1 MENYSTFTIAVI
13 TATITFIG
21 MCIKTFTTMRDNIL
35 HQSKFIP
42 KYRYHFDYITQNNY
56 PLTIIKLTL
65 EQSDIPYYI
74 KKIYL
79 MKYRFNCKIIYCK
92 INGHHCNDLNNIYY
106 IIQPSLNECP
116 NQKTE
121 LEIAIPFLMNEK
133 RELCLRFGYDKYP
146 YESFIVIKLP
156 PNDKLIK
163 G

>member
-1 MENYSTFTIAVI
+1 MKHCLHIHSCCSRNYIECLGNAFALTHNLSQETVQWKII
-13 TATITFIG
+13 PLSLLRLLLLHITFIG

-92 INGHHCNDLNNIYY
+92 INGHHCVLIFCFLF
-106 IIQPSLNECP
+106 SRVVFC
-116 NQKTE
+116 
-121 LEIAIPFLMNEK
+121 IA
-133 RELCLRFGYDKYP
+133 
-146 YESFIVIKLP
+146 V
-156 PNDKLIK
+156 
-163 G
+163 

>member
-1 MENYSTFTIAVI
+1 MFGQCSCFNSQPFTGDCSMENYSTFTIAVI

-65 EQSDIPYYI
+65 EQGNIPYYI

-92 INGHHCNDLNNIYY
+92 INGHHCVLIFCFVFC
-106 IIQPSLNECP
+106 SLV
-116 NQKTE
+116 
-121 LEIAIPFLMNEK
+121 
-133 RELCLRFGYDKYP
+133 
-146 YESFIVIKLP
+146 SFSV
-156 PNDKLIK
+156 
-163 G
+163 